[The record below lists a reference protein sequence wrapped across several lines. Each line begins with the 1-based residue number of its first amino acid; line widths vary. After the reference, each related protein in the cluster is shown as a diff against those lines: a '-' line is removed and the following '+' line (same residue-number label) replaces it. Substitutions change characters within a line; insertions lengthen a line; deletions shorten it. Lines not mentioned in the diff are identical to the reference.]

1 MFKYA
6 IALLS
11 TALLI
16 APARAVQFE
25 WNGGFCI
32 TTATA
37 ACVAAGWN
45 AGNCL
50 SMRYSPPNVGTNG
63 VQTTMSVFGR
73 TSAMAHTRQS
83 GTLIGTTLQPVNVV
97 SVGRG
102 GGTFTSTMR
111 ITSHV
116 PAVPTATTDFIN
128 LVGNIST
135 WDQTL
140 NCTIGF
146 RATGA
151 RRF

>member
-11 TALLI
+11 TAFLI
-16 APARAVQFE
+16 APAHAVQFE
-25 WNGGFCI
+25 WEGGFCI

-63 VQTTMSVFGR
+63 VQTKMSLFSR
-73 TSAMAHTRQS
+73 NFALSHTRQS
-83 GTLIGTTLQPVNVV
+83 GTLIGTTLQSVNVV
-97 SVGRG
+97 SVGRS

-111 ITSHV
+111 ITSQDPV
-116 PAVPTATTDFIN
+116 FPTATTNFIN

-151 RRF
+151 RRP